1 MSDIKILNVTLRN
14 FLSYGNNTTVINL
27 DKGTSTTLIK
37 GEVVDEGAINGGSN
51 GSGKTAILN
60 ALTYVFYDA
69 TISDISKDDMVNDV
83 NNKNMEVTS
92 TFDVG
97 DGFTYRVERR
107 RKMKA
112 GATGNTACLYQID
125 SDKNET
131 DITPHSIQLLNQ
143 KIEQLLG
150 ITYELFVRIIV
161 FSATNVPFLQLSS
174 TIQKNFL
181 EELFQQTILTKKA
194 DLLKARIKDSENN
207 IKTLQIKI
215 DHVIAEQQRHQ
226 QLITQTNNRI
236 SQWDEANSSHMLEI
250 TKKLKQLNL
259 IDIDQQQ
266 LFHQQSKQ
274 LLLEIKD
281 NKALLDVEFNNMLK
295 MNKSC
300 ESNKKQIEHLEQDMC
315 PYCNQEYKTGQDK
328 IQQLQQEVAQF
339 TEQLPEIQ
347 HNIKQFQSIDNDLKS
362 RYNTIID
369 LITTDNIDE
378 LVKNKSE
385 TEQLQNKLLDL
396 SEAVNPHLETLDDLN
411 NLDSPTV
418 DYTAINKASK
428 ILEHQKFLLKLL
440 TKKDSFVRKAI
451 LNKHL
456 PMLNKRLQ
464 HYIKNLGLPFVVEFT
479 HEMTAT
485 ISKFGKKR
493 SFGNLSNGQRARVN
507 IALSFAFRD
516 VLQAIHKKINMC
528 ILDEVLDVGLCP
540 IGITAAA
547 KLLKQVAKDDD
558 VSLYIISHR
567 DELQDMFD
575 HIMKVQFKEGF
586 SNIVQH

>member
-1 MSDIKILNVTLRN
+1 MSDIKILNVTIRN
-14 FLSYGNNTTVINL
+14 FLSYGNNTTVIDL
-27 DKGTSTTLIK
+27 DKGTATTLIK

-60 ALTYVFYDA
+60 ALTYAYYDA
-69 TISDISKDDMVNDV
+69 TISDMSKDDMVNDV

-92 TFDVG
+92 TFDIG
-97 DGFTYRVERR
+97 DGFRYRVERR

-112 GATGNTACLYQID
+112 GAAGNSAALFQID
-125 SDKNET
+125 QDNNEV
-131 DITPHSIQLLNQ
+131 DITPHSVQLLNQ

-161 FSATNVPFLQLSS
+161 FSATNIPFLQLSS
-174 TIQKNFL
+174 TVQKNFL

-194 DLLKARIKDSENN
+194 DLLKAQIKDSENT

-236 SQWDEANSSHMLEI
+236 TQWNETNNLNMLSI

-259 IDIDQQQ
+259 IDVDEQQ

-274 LLLEIKD
+274 LLQEIKD
-281 NKALLDVEFNNMLK
+281 NKLLLNTQTNSLIET
-295 MNKSC
+295 NKSI
-300 ESNKKQIEHLEQDMC
+300 EYNKKQIDQLEKDIC
-315 PYCNQEYKTGQDK
+315 PYCNQEYKTGHDK
-328 IQQLQQEVAQF
+328 IQQLQQEVIHL
-339 TEQLPEIQ
+339 TNQLPEIQ
-347 HNIKQFQSIDNDLKS
+347 NNIKQLQDIEDSLKA
-362 RYNTIID
+362 RYNTVVN

-378 LVKNKSE
+378 LIKNKNE

-396 SEAVNPHLETLDDLN
+396 SDAVNPHLETLNDLN
-411 NLDSPTV
+411 AVNTPVV
-418 DYTAINKASK
+418 DYTDINKAAK

-485 ISKFGKKR
+485 ISKFGKTR

-540 IGITAAA
+540 IGVTAAA
-547 KLLKQVAKDDD
+547 KLLKQIAKDENI
-558 VSLYIISHR
+558 SLYIISHR

-575 HIMKVQFKEGF
+575 HILKVQFKEGF
-586 SNIVQH
+586 SNIVHH

>member
-1 MSDIKILNVTLRN
+1 MSDIKILNVTIRN
-14 FLSYGNNTTVINL
+14 FLSYGNNTTVIDL
-27 DKGTSTTLIK
+27 DKGTATTLIK

-60 ALTYVFYDA
+60 ALTYAYYDA
-69 TISDISKDDMVNDV
+69 TISDMSKDDMVNDV

-92 TFDVG
+92 TFDIG
-97 DGFTYRVERR
+97 DGFRYRVERR

-112 GATGNTACLYQID
+112 GAAGNSAALFQID
-125 SDKNET
+125 QDNNEV
-131 DITPHSIQLLNQ
+131 DITPHSVQLLNQ

-161 FSATNVPFLQLSS
+161 FSATNIPFLQLSS
-174 TIQKNFL
+174 TVQKNFL

-194 DLLKARIKDSENN
+194 DLLKAQIKDSENT

-226 QLITQTNNRI
+226 QLISQTNNRI
-236 SQWDEANSSHMLEI
+236 TQWNETNNLNMLSI

-259 IDIDQQQ
+259 IDVDEQQ

-274 LLLEIKD
+274 LLQEIKD
-281 NKALLDVEFNNMLK
+281 NKLLLNTQTNSLIET
-295 MNKSC
+295 NKSI
-300 ESNKKQIEHLEQDMC
+300 EYNKKQIDQLEKDIC
-315 PYCNQEYKTGQDK
+315 PYCNQEYKTGHDK
-328 IQQLQQEVAQF
+328 IQQLQQEVIHL
-339 TEQLPEIQ
+339 TNQLPEIQ
-347 HNIKQFQSIDNDLKS
+347 NNIKQLQDIEDSLKA
-362 RYNTIID
+362 RYNTVVN

-378 LVKNKSE
+378 LIKNKNE

-396 SEAVNPHLETLDDLN
+396 SDAVNPHLETLNDLN
-411 NLDSPTV
+411 AVNTPVV
-418 DYTAINKASK
+418 DYTDINKAAK

-485 ISKFGKKR
+485 ISKFGKTR

-540 IGITAAA
+540 IGVTAAA
-547 KLLKQVAKDDD
+547 KLLKQIAKDENI
-558 VSLYIISHR
+558 SLYIISHR

-575 HIMKVQFKEGF
+575 HILKVQFKEGF
-586 SNIVQH
+586 SNIVHH